1 MRSRHAKRRLTHSR
15 FLEGYESIL
24 KRGGFIEFKTDNPI
38 LWDFSVDELEGSP
51 FKIIEK
57 TEDLHKSVFS
67 SRNFTT
73 EYEDKYRLLY
83 KKIYYLKAVKE

>member
-1 MRSRHAKRRLTHSR
+1 M
-15 FLEGYESIL
+15 

-57 TEDLHKSVFS
+57 TEDLHKSVFFN
-67 SRNFTT
+67 RGEVPPGPRGGRT
-73 EYEDKYRLLY
+73 
-83 KKIYYLKAVKE
+83 